1 MMLSNMNRLTL
12 TPPAGRGVKVMVDYF
27 RSLGSG
33 GVPEAY
39 RLRFLMGAPL
49 TARLHRRVGG
59 DVGLEIGR
67 VSDGSLDVALN
78 ILNYYVPPEA
88 DGREMIRAK
97 TNFISATA
105 RDLHREFCE
114 EYLALMEPEG
124 GEISDEEIMGFI
136 ETSSKKLEGPE
147 LIFDRRAQRE
157 GASDPPVILDLA
169 EDEDEDEDDEQPDD
183 SEDEF

>member
-1 MMLSNMNRLTL
+1 
-12 TPPAGRGVKVMVDYF
+12 MVDYF

-33 GVPEAY
+33 GVPEENY

-59 DVGLEIGR
+59 EVGLEIGR

-105 RDLHREFCE
+105 YDLHREFCRR
-114 EYLALMEPEG
+114 YLAPMNQEG
-124 GEISDEEIMGFI
+124 GQISDEEIMTFI
-136 ETSSKKLEGPE
+136 ESNSSSTEGPE

-169 EDEDEDEDDEQPDD
+169 DDEDGDDEQPDD
-183 SEDEF
+183 SDSEDEF